1 MAYVVTGN
9 CDGCR
14 FTDCVE
20 VCPVNCFYGDEK
32 MLYINPDECIDCD
45 ACVPACPV
53 EAIFAQDDVPAD
65 QKDWIAVNADK
76 TRAGTYRVKCN
87 LQLAIDECP
96 VKRGDDEPDAFGA
109 VGKLEP
115 GGGKFVAERLLTD
128 HKQAAA
134 WRFFQQPAHHHKRRV
149 DDIFEPRRHSQRG
162 ELRGILGACTRRI
175 IR

>member
-20 VCPVNCFYGDEK
+20 VCPVNCFYADEK

-65 QKDWIAVNADK
+65 QKEWIQVNAEK
-76 TRAGTYRVKCN
+76 TAAGT
-87 LQLAIDECP
+87 
-96 VKRGDDEPDAFGA
+96 
-109 VGKLEP
+109 LENITQKVDP
-115 GGGKFVAERLLTD
+115 LPTAEE
-128 HKQAAA
+128 KKNA
-134 WRFFQQPAHHHKRRV
+134 
-149 DDIFEPRRHSQRG
+149 
-162 ELRGILGACTRRI
+162 LGL
-175 IR
+175 

>member
-20 VCPVNCFYGDEK
+20 VCPVNCFYADEK

-65 QKDWIAVNADK
+65 QKDWIKVNAEK
-76 TRAGTYRVKCN
+76 TLSGS
-87 LQLAIDECP
+87 
-96 VKRGDDEPDAFGA
+96 
-109 VGKLEP
+109 LENITQKVDP
-115 GGGKFVAERLLTD
+115 LPTAEE
-128 HKQAAA
+128 K
-134 WRFFQQPAHHHKRRV
+134 KN
-149 DDIFEPRRHSQRG
+149 S
-162 ELRGILGACTRRI
+162 LGL
-175 IR
+175 